1 MFSLWKTP
9 TQSVIMRQDILTG
22 LEGIGSFD
30 KQKAKRMTP
39 AIQMQQVSRSFGKL
53 IAVDNVSLEIPEGEI
68 FGLLGPN
75 GAGKTTILSILST
88 MLSPSSGSA
97 MVNGHD
103 TCTEPDDV
111 RRSIGIVFQSQSIDE
126 ELSAWENME
135 YHARIFR
142 VPREIRTRKIN
153 ELLTLVELYDRRYD
167 VLKKFSGGMKRRLE
181 LARGLLHHPSVLF
194 LDEPT
199 LGLDP
204 QTRNHLWHYIT
215 TLSKEKGIT
224 IILTTHYMEEADR
237 LCDRIGIIDH
247 GRIIAIDTP
256 DNLKSSLGGDL
267 ITIKSPLLNEVAQA
281 IREPWINR
289 VDVHQHEVIF
299 SLMHAEQ
306 YVPIIMTRL
315 IEKQIPITSLSIHKP
330 TLEDVFL
337 FYTGKKIRDSD
348 VDFWENIQNRERMTG
363 RA

>member
-1 MFSLWKTP
+1 
-9 TQSVIMRQDILTG
+9 
-22 LEGIGSFD
+22 
-30 KQKAKRMTP
+30 MTP
-39 AIQMQQVSRSFGKL
+39 AILMQNVSRTFGKL
-53 IAVDNVSLEIPEGEI
+53 IAVDNVSLEISEGEI

-88 MLSPSSGSA
+88 MLSPSSGYA

-103 TCTEPDDV
+103 TCLEPDEV
-111 RRSIGIVFQSQSIDE
+111 RRSFGIVFQSQSIDE
-126 ELSAWENME
+126 ELTAWENME

-142 VPREIRTRKIN
+142 VPKATRTQKIN
-153 ELLTLVELYDRRYD
+153 ELLTLVELYDRRFD

-181 LARGLLHHPSVLF
+181 IARGLLHHPSILF

-204 QTRNHLWHYIT
+204 QTRNHLWQYIT

-247 GRIIAIDTP
+247 GKIVTTDTP
-256 DNLKSSLGGDL
+256 ENLKSSLGGDL

-281 IREPWINR
+281 IKEPWINR
-289 VDVHQHEVIF
+289 AEVHQDEVIF
-299 SLMHAEQ
+299 SLTHAEQ
-306 YVPIIMTRL
+306 YVSVIVSRL
-315 IEKQIPITSLSIHKP
+315 NDKQIPITSLSIHKP

-337 FYTGKKIRDSD
+337 FYTGRKIRDSD
-348 VDFWENIQNRERMTG
+348 VDFWENMQNRQRMMG
-363 RA
+363 RM